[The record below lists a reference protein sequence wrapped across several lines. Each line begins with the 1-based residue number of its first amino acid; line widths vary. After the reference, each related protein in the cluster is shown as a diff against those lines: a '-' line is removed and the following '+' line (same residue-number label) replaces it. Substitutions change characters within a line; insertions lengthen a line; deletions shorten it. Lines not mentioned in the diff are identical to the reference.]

1 MPPKQQDPHTT
12 QLEGGRQDAAEP
24 GAPRHPEEQ
33 RGRPPEDEQRWPAGP
48 VLLTVLV
55 LVAAALIGG
64 FVIGGNHER
73 AKVAPREDSSGVA
86 AVTTTTSVPA
96 TPVASPQCKTAVDRA
111 NQSLAHAV
119 QVKRN
124 LAEHT
129 RIMNDLLHGKIDSD
143 TALKLGTPSLISG
156 AAESSK
162 FDSALADYKQVVNQ
176 CQLRAP

>member
-24 GAPRHPEEQ
+24 GVPRHPDEQ

-73 AKVAPREDSSGVA
+73 AKVAPREGSSGVA
-86 AVTTTTSVPA
+86 AVTTTSVPA

-129 RIMNDLLHGKIDSD
+129 RIMNDLLHGKIDGD